1 MYPLRLLDR
10 SHFEK
15 LVGIPEAIEGVEQ
28 AYRLFSRGE
37 AGVFPVIVHQFEPG
51 KREMDLK
58 AGHLAGAGVFG
69 MKMLGWC
76 AENPA
81 RNLPPLAGL
90 IIVMDVD
97 RQQPLGILD
106 GTPVTFLRTGAAGA
120 IGARTFARK
129 DSRTA
134 LIVGAGNQGRA
145 QLLGLSFAM
154 PQLETILVADILES
168 QSARFVEEQQALYPR
183 FKLQAV
189 PFSGLSR
196 ATEESDLIITCTRS
210 REFFLKKEWVSPGT
224 HINAIGADMPGKQEL
239 EPALVASAKV
249 FADSATQVVAKG
261 ECQHAA
267 KLGLVPAE
275 RITEIGTVLE
285 GMKPGRLSAE
295 EITLFDATGMAIQDL
310 MVAAMALNRAE
321 KKGIGTVVH
330 F

>member
-10 SHFEK
+10 SQFET
-15 LVGIPEAIEGVEQ
+15 LVGMAEAIEGVDR

-81 RNLPPLAGL
+81 RDLPPLAGL
-90 IIVMDVD
+90 IVVMDVD
-97 RQQPLGILD
+97 RQQPIGILD

-120 IGARTFARK
+120 VGARTFARK
-129 DSRTA
+129 DSRKG

-145 QLLGLSFAM
+145 QLWGLSLSM
-154 PQLETILVADILES
+154 PDLES
-168 QSARFVEEQQALYPR
+168 ISVCDIVDEQATRFVSEQQVRYPAI
-183 FKLQAV
+183 KLRAV
-189 PFSGLSR
+189 PFKELAE
-196 ATEESDLIITCTRS
+196 ATPAADLIVTCTRS
-210 REFFLKKEWVSPGT
+210 REYFMRKEWISPGT

-249 FADSATQVVAKG
+249 FADSTAQVVAKG

-267 KLGLVPAE
+267 KLGLVSAE
-275 RITEIGTVLE
+275 NITEIGAVLE
-285 GMKPGRLSAE
+285 GTRPGRTGPSDV
-295 EITLFDATGMAIQDL
+295 TLFDATGMAIQDL
-310 MVAAMALNRAE
+310 VVGAIALTKAGE
-321 KKGIGTVVH
+321 MKIGTVVN

>member
-51 KREMDLK
+51 RREMDLK

>member
-10 SHFEK
+10 SQFEA
-15 LVGIPEAIEGVEQ
+15 LVGMAEAIEGVDR

-81 RNLPPLAGL
+81 RGLPPLAGL
-90 IIVMDVD
+90 ILVMDAD
-97 RQQPLGILD
+97 RQQPIGILD

-120 IGARTFARK
+120 VGARTFARK
-129 DSRTA
+129 DSRKA

-145 QLLGLSFAM
+145 QLWGLSLSM
-154 PQLETILVADILES
+154 PSLETVSVCDIVDE
-168 QSARFVEEQQALYPR
+168 QATRFVSEQQARYPA

-189 PFSGLSR
+189 PFKELSE
-196 ATEESDLIITCTRS
+196 AASAADLIVTCTRS
-210 REFFLKKEWVSPGT
+210 REYFLRKEWISPGT

-249 FADSATQVVAKG
+249 FADSVAQVVAKG

-267 KLGLVPAE
+267 KLGLVSVE
-275 RITEIGTVLE
+275 NITEIGAVLE
-285 GMKPGRLSAE
+285 RTRAGRTDPSDV
-295 EITLFDATGMAIQDL
+295 TLFDATGMAIQDL
-310 MVAAMALNRAE
+310 VVGAIALEKAE
-321 KKGIGTVVH
+321 EMKIGTVVN